1 MAARIRL
8 IAIVHAFELQFLD
21 KFLFFKQAET
31 VVYRGQTD
39 RGNLLARFAVDIKSA
54 GMTLVIDEFGYDHQT
69 LGRELQTGFPQAGDN
84 GILELVSVN
93 SQTP

>member
-69 LGRELQTGFPQAGDN
+69 LGGDFESSLPQTVNN
-84 GILELVSVN
+84 GIFDVVGVN
-93 SQTP
+93 MFTP